1 MSAERKAPEPLSA
14 CEEPLASRYDVAL
27 LDLDGVVYVGPD
39 PVPDAPENLRKAAK
53 EGMRIGYITNNASRP
68 ARVVAEHLASFGL
81 DVIADDV
88 VTSAQAAAKLI
99 ASEYPK
105 GSPVLV
111 VGGEGLYVALEE
123 YGLTPVRSSDANP
136 VAVVQGFHPDV
147 NWVMLADGAHA
158 IHEGAKWFATNL
170 DLTIPTAAGK
180 APGNGGRWVPGIED
194 DPMTGGEQSCVGLRR
209 LPCAG
214 RVEGTSED
222 GVERVGQRIHPS
234 RRPVDGCTVEQLRR
248 FVDAPR
254 ESTVGRARDDPARR
268 HHDLVRVR
276 GVHAGDLGD
285 VAIGRGEREGHR
297 GPRPAVVGAAKQ
309 LGELHRPCYRAREPW
324 PGGNPVRPG
333 MPGPMSASVGRHER
347 VEAFLLR
354 AGHHPSAD
362 RRVRG
367 DGKAAVSRAERGPG
381 GRNRR

>member
-1 MSAERKAPEPLSA
+1 MTTERKAPAPLSA
-14 CEEPLASRYDVAL
+14 CDEPLASRYDVAL

-99 ASEYPK
+99 ASEFPK

-111 VGGEGLYVALEE
+111 VGGEGLYTALEE
-123 YGLTPVRSSDANP
+123 YGLSPVRSSDARP

-180 APGNGGRWVPGIED
+180 APGNGTLVRAIRAAVDVDPVVAGKPEPPLLETSIERLKAQCPLMIGDRLDSDIAGAHAVGIASLWVA
-194 DPMTGGEQSCVGLRR
+194 TGVNDAHDLARAPKDQRPTYIAAGLGALAEKQAGVTVDGARHTCAGWTAEVVNNAVSVKGEGAPYDGLRAI
-209 LPCAG
+209 LSA
-214 RVEGTSED
+214 VWAA
-222 GVERVGQRIHPS
+222 
-234 RRPVDGCTVEQLRR
+234 
-248 FVDAPR
+248 VDAPAKPGPKPAK
-254 ESTVGRARDDPARR
+254 TAGRTRRPLPKPAPAP
-268 HHDLVRVR
+268 
-276 GVHAGDLGD
+276 GTI
-285 VAIGRGEREGHR
+285 AID
-297 GPRPAVVGAAKQ
+297 AA
-309 LGELHRPCYRAREPW
+309 LHR
-324 PGGNPVRPG
+324 
-333 MPGPMSASVGRHER
+333 VG
-347 VEAFLLR
+347 L
-354 AGHHPSAD
+354 D
-362 RRVRG
+362 
-367 DGKAAVSRAERGPG
+367 K
-381 GRNRR
+381 